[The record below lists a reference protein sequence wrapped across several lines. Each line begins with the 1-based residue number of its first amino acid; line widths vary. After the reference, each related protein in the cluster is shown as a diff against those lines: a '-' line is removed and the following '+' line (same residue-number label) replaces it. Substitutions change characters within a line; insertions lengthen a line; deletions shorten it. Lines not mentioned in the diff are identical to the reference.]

1 MPKQYVIQIGLKWK
15 NKQGKE
21 VVSYSYFQKF
31 TGFPLPLKHLSH
43 LNDAKKYNSRAE
55 ALIDWRK
62 YYVNDKR
69 AKVIPVPDQQ

>member
-1 MPKQYVIQIGLKWK
+1 MPKQYVIRIELRWI
-15 NKQGKE
+15 NKEGKE

-31 TGFPLPLKHLSH
+31 TSLLLPIKHLSDI
-43 LNDAKKYNSRAE
+43 NNAKKYNSRAE